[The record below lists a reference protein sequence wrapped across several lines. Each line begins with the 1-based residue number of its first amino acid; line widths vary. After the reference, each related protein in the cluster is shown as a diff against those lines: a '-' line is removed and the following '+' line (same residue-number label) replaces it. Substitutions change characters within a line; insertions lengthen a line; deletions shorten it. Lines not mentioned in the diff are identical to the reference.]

1 LVADPT
7 KPPGHACQ
15 DTKDF
20 VNATGLLGKQT
31 YLLACKLQLK
41 NTTID
46 FNSIDYGFQ
55 YEVVY
60 TTKGWIM
67 QVAAWVFI
75 GLFALSFLFFLA
87 NAIVS
92 GGGVPGVVAAFVWL
106 GIGVMTVVL
115 LWHYALKNVIL

>member
-1 LVADPT
+1 M
-7 KPPGHACQ
+7 
-15 DTKDF
+15 
-20 VNATGLLGKQT
+20 GKQT
-31 YLLACKLQLK
+31 YLLACKLQFE

-75 GLFALSFLFFLA
+75 GLVGLSFFWGLA
-87 NAIVS
+87 IAIGS
-92 GGGVPGVVAAFVWL
+92 GEVAGVYAAFVWL
-106 GIGVMTVVL
+106 GIGEMTGGL
-115 LWHYALKNVIL
+115 LWHYALKNVIQ

>member
-1 LVADPT
+1 
-7 KPPGHACQ
+7 
-15 DTKDF
+15 
-20 VNATGLLGKQT
+20 
-31 YLLACKLQLK
+31 LK

-75 GLFALSFLFFLA
+75 GLFALSFFWGLA
-87 NAIVS
+87 NAYVI
-92 GGGVPGVVAAFVWL
+92 AAFVWL

>member
-1 LVADPT
+1 
-7 KPPGHACQ
+7 
-15 DTKDF
+15 
-20 VNATGLLGKQT
+20 
-31 YLLACKLQLK
+31 LK

-75 GLFALSFLFFLA
+75 GLFALSFFWGLA
-87 NAIVS
+87 NAYVS
-92 GGGVPGVVAAFVWL
+92 EAGAPRVVAAFVWL

>member
-1 LVADPT
+1 
-7 KPPGHACQ
+7 
-15 DTKDF
+15 
-20 VNATGLLGKQT
+20 
-31 YLLACKLQLK
+31 LK
-41 NTTID
+41 NTTLD

-60 TTKGWIM
+60 TTKGLIM

-75 GLFALSFLFFLA
+75 GLFALSFLWGLA
-87 NAIVS
+87 NAIAS
-92 GGGVPGVVAAFVWL
+92 GGGAPGVVAAFVWL

>member
-1 LVADPT
+1 
-7 KPPGHACQ
+7 
-15 DTKDF
+15 
-20 VNATGLLGKQT
+20 
-31 YLLACKLQLK
+31 
-41 NTTID
+41 
-46 FNSIDYGFQ
+46 
-55 YEVVY
+55 
-60 TTKGWIM
+60 M

>member
-1 LVADPT
+1 
-7 KPPGHACQ
+7 
-15 DTKDF
+15 
-20 VNATGLLGKQT
+20 
-31 YLLACKLQLK
+31 
-41 NTTID
+41 
-46 FNSIDYGFQ
+46 
-55 YEVVY
+55 
-60 TTKGWIM
+60 M

-75 GLFALSFLFFLA
+75 GLFALSFFWGLA

>member
-1 LVADPT
+1 M
-7 KPPGHACQ
+7 
-15 DTKDF
+15 
-20 VNATGLLGKQT
+20 GKQT

-41 NTTID
+41 NTNLD

-75 GLFALSFLFFLA
+75 GLFVLSFLWALA
-87 NAIVS
+87 AAINS
-92 GGGVPGVVAAFVWL
+92 GGVPGVVAAFVWL
-106 GIGVMTVVL
+106 GIGGMTVGL
-115 LWHYALKNVIL
+115 LWHYALKNVIQ